1 MLRDSVKHLSTTRSL
16 ILTYPIKV
24 EGGVEAQA
32 KKALEN
38 LKAVVEAGGGELGK
52 IVKTTVRPYPFSI
65 MGARGASKERQTLSV
80 DVGRGGL

>member
-52 IVKTTVRPYPFSI
+52 IVKTTVRPYPSLI
-65 MGARGASKERQTLSV
+65 LRQEAG
-80 DVGRGGL
+80 VGRQ